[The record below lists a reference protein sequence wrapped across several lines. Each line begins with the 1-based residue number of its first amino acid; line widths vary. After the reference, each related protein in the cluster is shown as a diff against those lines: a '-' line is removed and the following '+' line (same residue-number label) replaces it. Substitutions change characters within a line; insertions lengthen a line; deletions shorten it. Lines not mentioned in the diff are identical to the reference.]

1 MKLHLN
7 SIYKYIKNN
16 INNYYSEYLH
26 KDSKNIIIS
35 FYKKY
40 FELFIPT
47 RKKNDTNTIKN

>member
-35 FYKKY
+35 FYKKKIDLKY
-40 FELFIPT
+40 IFYI
-47 RKKNDTNTIKN
+47 I